1 MLKRKLLRDLWQ
13 NRTQFISIF
22 LMAFLGL
29 FVFAGIDAE
38 SNGIGLSTDAYYEET
53 NVADAWVVGNGFSE
67 TEVKKLTDLPQIDT
81 VDRKIVIQGKA
92 KTNDGRELDMELNFL
107 ESMQCSKPYL
117 IEGEAFSADKKGIWL
132 EQNFAEARDYHVGD
146 RIRLKYENIE
156 FTEEI
161 KGIIIHPEYIFYTLD
176 SDSMMPNYG
185 DYGYGFLSK
194 LDFPVQEQLTYNRLV
209 IKQNQEAMGDM
220 DTIAFKELVKSTL
233 DRDELVVMDQSQN
246 LGIDSIANEQSQHAA
261 MGIIFSAVFLVIA
274 VMGIV
279 TTMNRMTSNQRIQ
292 IGTLKAL
299 GFSKAKITWHY
310 VSYGIVIS
318 AAGSILGA
326 IVGKLLL
333 PSLFLPSM
341 CAYYILPEWKTG
353 VSNQSY
359 IAVIFAIAVSSI
371 VSFLSCRKELKD
383 VPAVTLKP
391 AAPKNLKHSLLEK
404 SRLWLSLRFSTQWN
418 IRDILRNKARSIMG
432 IAGVAGCTM
441 ILVCAFG
448 SKDSCDEMVV
458 WQYGQLNTAEY
469 KLIFL
474 QETSNLKKRAYSQQF
489 KGQLVQEG
497 SCEFRTDTRVKTGNI
512 TVIDDGNYI
521 HYQDD
526 AGNEIDPPSN
536 GLAMSY
542 KLAKVLGLSE
552 GDFVEW
558 HIVGE
563 KNWEKSRIT
572 MLYRTPV
579 GQGITFSRQEFES
592 LHYTFTPTSL
602 NTNMSIPDY
611 VKNSDEISGV
621 ISLEQLKSDLDENM
635 EMMNIM
641 VYILIL
647 AAVLLGIIVLY
658 NMGVLSFLEKTR
670 EVATLKV
677 LGFSSAR
684 IRTIL
689 RQQNNWIT
697 VIGIAFGLVMGY
709 FLLDG
714 IMQTMTEDQDM
725 PTVIYTLSYVYSII
739 GTWVVSTGV
748 NTILSGKVKTIC
760 MVDALKGVE

>member
-38 SNGIGLSTDAYYEET
+38 SNGIGLSTDAYYQET

-67 TEVKKLTDLPQIDT
+67 AEVKKLTDLPQIDT

-92 KTNDGRELDMELNFL
+92 KTNDGKELDMELNFL
-107 ESMQCSKPYL
+107 ESMQCSKTYL
-117 IEGEAFSADKKGIWL
+117 IEGEPFSPDQKGIWL
-132 EQNFAEARDYHVGD
+132 EQAFAEARDYRVGD
-146 RIRLKYENIE
+146 TIRLKYENIE
-156 FTEEI
+156 FSEEI
-161 KGIIIHPEYIFYTLD
+161 KGIIIHTEYIFYTLD

-209 IKQNQEAMGDM
+209 IKQNQEAMQDM
-220 DTIAFKELVKSTL
+220 DAIAFKELVKSTL

-310 VSYGIVIS
+310 VSYGVVIS

-359 IAVIFAIAVSSI
+359 VAVILASIVSGI

-383 VPAVTLKP
+383 VPAITLKP
-391 AAPKNLKHSLLEK
+391 AAPKNLKHSFLEK

-441 ILVCAFG
+441 LLVCAFG
-448 SKDSCDEMVV
+448 CKDCCDEMVV
-458 WQYGQLNTAEY
+458 WQYGQLNTAAY
-469 KLIFL
+469 KLIFS
-474 QETSNLKKRAYSQQF
+474 QETSNLKKRAYGQQF

-526 AGNEIDPPSN
+526 DGNEIDPPSH

-579 GQGITFSRQEFES
+579 GQGITFSKQEFES

-611 VKNSDEISGV
+611 VKNSDDISGV

-641 VYILIL
+641 VAILIL
-647 AAVLLGIIVLY
+647 AAVVLGIVVLY

>member
-38 SNGIGLSTDAYYEET
+38 SNGIGLSTSAYYQAT

-67 TEVKKLTDLPQIDT
+67 SEVKKLTDLEQIDA

-92 KTNDGRELDMELNFL
+92 KTGEGVELDMELNFL
-107 ESMQCSKPYL
+107 ESMQCSEPYL
-117 IEGEAFSADKKGIWL
+117 IEGEPFSTDKKGIWL
-132 EQNFAEARDYHVGD
+132 EQNFAEARGYHVGD
-146 RIRLKYENIE
+146 IIRLKYENIE

-161 KGIIIHPEYIFYTLD
+161 RGIIIHPEYIFYTLD
-176 SDSMMPNYG
+176 SDSLMPNYG

-194 LDFPVQEQLTYNRLV
+194 LDFPMQEQLTYNRLV
-209 IKQNQEAMGDM
+209 IKQNKEAMKGM
-220 DTIAFKELVKSTL
+220 DAITFKELVKSTL

-246 LGIDSIANEQSQHAA
+246 VGIDSIANEQSQHKA

-299 GFSKAKITWHY
+299 GFSKLRITWHY

-318 AAGSILGA
+318 AAGSVLGA
-326 IVGKLLL
+326 IIGKLLL
-333 PSLFLPSM
+333 PLLFLPSM

-353 VSNQSY
+353 MSNQSY
-359 IAVIFAIAVSSI
+359 AAVVFAIVISSI
-371 VSFLSCRKELKD
+371 VSFLSCRKELRD

-391 AAPKNLKHSLLEK
+391 AVPKNLKHSLLEK

-441 ILVCAFG
+441 LLVCAFG
-448 SKDSCDEMVV
+448 AKDCCDEMVV
-458 WQYGQLNTAEY
+458 WQYGQLNTAQY
-469 KLIFL
+469 KMIFS
-474 QETSNLKKRAYSQQF
+474 QEASNLKKRAYSQQF

-497 SCEFRTDTRVKTGNI
+497 SCEFRTDSRVKTGNI
-512 TVIDDGNYI
+512 TVIDTGNYI
-521 HYQDD
+521 HYQDYS
-526 AGNEIDPPSN
+526 GNEIAPPAK

-542 KLAKVLGLSE
+542 KLASVLGLQE

-563 KNWEKSRIT
+563 KDWEKSRIT

-579 GQGITFSRQEFES
+579 GQGITLSKQEFES
-592 LHYTFTPTSL
+592 LHYTFTPTAL

-611 VKNSDEISGV
+611 VKDSDEISGV
-621 ISLEQLKSDLDENM
+621 ISLEQLKSDLDDNM

-641 VYILIL
+641 VGILIL

-677 LGFSSAR
+677 LGFSSGR

-697 VIGIAFGLVMGY
+697 VIGIVFGLVMGY

-748 NTILSGKVKTIC
+748 NTVLSGKVKTIC